1 MALGQDKISIL
12 LVQQTIG
19 VYSTSSL
26 GALIAKAKTGGT
38 GSVLINQYYDEYNNL
53 VNVYAPMAF
62 YVYETRGANGNR
74 YDGVLIPGAEPH
86 WNMWSRYMP
95 AEWWVNNSG
104 VLELRLKRNA
114 LNQKGGYDFRLHDFR
129 GYDHSASKPHVAVP
143 STVNAISQSFTLDFL
158 INMYQ
163 MALPHDITHIK
174 VVGQVGIQTNS
185 VLIPVEDINYTAS
198 LISAYS
204 MSFSAVTESSGTV
217 TVYGSNDIGQEVA
230 TMGAVFSVQNFSIN
244 YVSNFAYL
252 SRQVAIPE
260 TLDYSILGSII
271 VPSGSG
277 NIPIPAGGTQL
288 TGITIRFTGISSI
301 YSVVYF
307 DLVLQQEDE
316 SNLYIGSYYAL
327 LSSSGEITDIYP
339 DAITYKDTIAAGDS
353 LGFLIT
359 NITV

>member
-1 MALGQDKISIL
+1 MALGNNNISVA
-12 LVQQTIG
+12 LVKSTIG
-19 VYSTSSL
+19 VSSVSSV
-26 GALIAKAKTGGT
+26 GGLIAKASIGGN
-38 GSVLINQYYDEYNNL
+38 GSGILGYNS
-53 VNVYAPMAF
+53 AF
-62 YVYETRGANGNR
+62 KIYETRSLNSNV
-74 YDGVLIPGAEPH
+74 YDGTLISGAEPH
-86 WNMWSRYMP
+86 WNRWSRYIP

-114 LNQKGGYDFRLHDFR
+114 NNGNGGYDFRLHDFR
-129 GYDHSASKPHVAVP
+129 LYDHSASKPHISVP
-143 STVNAISQSFTLDFL
+143 STVNATAQSFTLDFL

-163 MALPHDITHIK
+163 MALPTEITHIK

-185 VLIPVEDINYTAS
+185 VLIPVADINYTAS

-204 MSFSAVTESSGTV
+204 MSFSGVTESSGTV

-244 YVSNFAYL
+244 YLSNFAYL
-252 SRQVAIPE
+252 SRQVAVPE

-277 NIPIPAGGTQL
+277 SIPIPAGSTQL
-288 TGITIRFTGISSI
+288 SGITIRFTGISSI

-307 DLVLQQEDE
+307 DLVLQQTGE
-316 SNLYIGSYYAL
+316 SNLYVGSYYAL

-339 DAITYKDTIAAGDS
+339 DTITYEDTITAGDS